1 MPSRW
6 QAAVD
11 RLARS
16 APRFDAPAHA
26 DKHASLHR
34 LSKLPLRA
42 DALLLR
48 YHDLLLF
55 LRAHPSDA
63 RLLAAVEA
71 ELARLAAFLRARR
84 SEIPDALHNQGLPFA
99 ETVTRFT
106 HDCVRRLLDHPHG
119 RIAPD
124 AYIDASFDLNAVL
137 RLTLPSLERGSTTA
151 GLGNDELL
159 DALGVPARSRLR
171 FVVDQLARLDDQPF
185 IKDTLFDA
193 LGLYVR
199 VRPTQRSLS
208 KAYNR
213 LPMDM
218 VFFQTALHR
227 DFDSQALMNR
237 RLPARRR
244 MDAAAKAQVIR
255 TLQDT
260 LTLTCRETDTATYI
274 DPRSLL
280 VVDLEHGLSVAVY
293 GMNAARQLPLESYL
307 GFTLFKNGLAV
318 AYGGAWLLGPH
329 ANFGM
334 NIFEPYR
341 GGESGF
347 MMCQVLRVYR
357 QCFGVRF
364 FEVDA
369 TQFGLDNPDGIA
381 SGAFWFY
388 YRHGFRP
395 LDDALAQH
403 AARERRKIVE
413 QAGYRSS
420 QKTLIDFTTSNMALN
435 FGGPLP
441 VRLHDLSERLA
452 LMMQRR
458 YRGDRAAAVADSTRC
473 FLARVQTLPR
483 PNEAQQAVLTEVA
496 LLARALDIDDRV
508 RLALLRDMVDAKP
521 VDVARYQKLM
531 LAFFAAG

>member
-6 QAAVD
+6 QTAVD
-11 RLARS
+11 GLARA
-16 APRFDAPAHA
+16 APRFDAPPHP
-26 DKHASLHR
+26 DKHAPLQR

-63 RLLAAVEA
+63 RLLAAVEG
-71 ELARLAAFLRARR
+71 ELARLAAFLRERR
-84 SEIPDALHNQGLPFA
+84 GDVPDALHNQGLPFA
-99 ETVTRFT
+99 DTVTRFT

-119 RIAPD
+119 RVTPD
-124 AYIDASFDLNAVL
+124 ACIDASFDLNAVL

-151 GLGNDELL
+151 GLDNDGLL
-159 DALGVPARSRLR
+159 DALGLPARARLR
-171 FVVDQLARLDDQPF
+171 FIVDQLARLDDQPL

-199 VRPTQRSLS
+199 LRPTQRRLS

-213 LPMDM
+213 LPMDS
-218 VFFQTALHR
+218 VFFQTKLHR
-227 DFDSQALMNR
+227 DFDSLALMNR
-237 RLPARRR
+237 RLPAQRRL
-244 MDAAAKAQVIR
+244 DAAARAQVIG

-280 VVDLEHGLSVAVY
+280 LVDLEHGLSVAVY
-293 GMNAARQLPLESYL
+293 GMGAARQLPLESYL

-357 QCFGVRF
+357 QRFGVRF
-364 FEVDA
+364 FEVHA

-395 LDDALAQH
+395 LDAALAQR
-403 AARERRKIVE
+403 AARERRKILA

-420 QKTLIDFTTSNMALN
+420 QRTLIGFTASNMALN

-441 VRLHDLSERLA
+441 VRLHDITERLT

-458 YRGDRAAAVADSTRC
+458 YRGDRAAAVADSTRR
-473 FLARVQTLPR
+473 FLARVRPLPR
-483 PNEAQQAVLTEVA
+483 PNLAQQAVLAEVA
-496 LLARALDIDDRV
+496 LIARALDIDDST
-508 RLALLRDMVDAKP
+508 RLGLLRDMVDAKP
-521 VDVARYQKLM
+521 ADVARYQKLM

>member
-11 RLARS
+11 HLARS
-16 APRFDAPAHA
+16 AARFDAAAHA
-26 DKHASLHR
+26 DKHAALQR
-34 LSKLPLRA
+34 VSKLALRT
-42 DALLLR
+42 DVTLLR
-48 YHDLLLF
+48 WHELLLF
-55 LRAHPSDA
+55 LRAHPTDA
-63 RLLAAVEA
+63 RLLALVES
-71 ELARLAAFLRARR
+71 ELARLAVFLQARR
-84 SEIPDALHNQGLPFA
+84 HEIPDALHNQGLPFA
-99 ETVTRFT
+99 DTMTRFT

-119 RIAPD
+119 RITPD
-124 AYIDASFDLNAVL
+124 AAIDANFDLNAVL
-137 RLTLPSLERGSTTA
+137 RLTLPTLERGSTTA
-151 GLGNDELL
+151 GLANDELL
-159 DALGVPARSRLR
+159 DALGVPANARLR
-171 FVVDQLARLDDQPF
+171 FVVDQLARLDNQPL

-199 VRPTQRSLS
+199 LRPTQRSLS

-213 LPMDM
+213 LPMKT
-218 VFFQTALHR
+218 VFFQTTLLR
-227 DFDSQALMNR
+227 DFDSMALMDR
-237 RLPARRR
+237 RLPAQRRL
-244 MDAAAKAQVIR
+244 DAAAKAQVIR

-260 LTLTCRETDTATYI
+260 LTLACRETDTATYI
-274 DPRSLL
+274 DPRSLIL
-280 VVDLEHGLSVAVY
+280 VDLEHGLSVAVY

-334 NIFEPYR
+334 NIFEAYR

-357 QCFGVRF
+357 QRFDVRF

-369 TQFGLDNPDGIA
+369 TQFGLDNPDGIS

-395 LDDALAQH
+395 LDAALAQR
-403 AARERRKIVE
+403 AARERRRIVE

-420 QKTLIDFTTSNMALN
+420 EKTLIGFTASNMALN

-452 LMMQRR
+452 LMMRRR
-458 YRGDRAAAVADSTRC
+458 YRGDRAAAVADSTRR
-473 FLARVQTLPR
+473 FLARVRPLPH
-483 PNEAQQAVLTEVA
+483 PNDAQQAVLIEVA
-496 LLARALDIDDRV
+496 LIAQALDIDDGA
-508 RLALLRDMVDAKP
+508 RLGLLRDMVDAKP
-521 VDVARYQKLM
+521 KDVGRYQTLM